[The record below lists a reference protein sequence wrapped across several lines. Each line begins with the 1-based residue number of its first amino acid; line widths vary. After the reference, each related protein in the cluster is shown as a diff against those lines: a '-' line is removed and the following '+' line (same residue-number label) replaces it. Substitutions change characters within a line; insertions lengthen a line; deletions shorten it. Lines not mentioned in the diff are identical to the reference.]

1 MRRTALAIITM
12 LSVATGFASTG
23 PMASAAGLPF
33 ANGQKNFIIAAS
45 VTRKTDT
52 LTFATVQSAANGF
65 VVLYKIVDGVPQ
77 GDTYVGATYVPK
89 GKNQNV
95 AVKLNYIPVK
105 GDHLVVMLHRDNN
118 ENKKFDFVFD
128 AAGNV
133 QDEVVKENTKMVARI
148 FAAP

>member
-1 MRRTALAIITM
+1 MRKTALATIVL
-12 LSVATGFASTG
+12 LSVATGFAGAG
-23 PMASAAGLPF
+23 PAASAAGLPF
-33 ANGQKNFIIAAS
+33 ANGQKNFIIAAG

-52 LTFATVQSAANGF
+52 LTFSAVQSAANGF
-65 VVLYKIVDGVPQ
+65 VVLYKIVDGVP
-77 GDTYVGATYVPK
+77 TYVPK

-95 AVKLNYIPVK
+95 AVKLNYVPLK

>member
-1 MRRTALAIITM
+1 MRKTALATIALLGVT
-12 LSVATGFASTG
+12 TGFAGMVGTV
-23 PMASAAGLPF
+23 SAEGLPF
-33 ANGQKNFIIAAS
+33 ANGQKNFIIAAG
-45 VTRKTDT
+45 VTRKADT
-52 LTFATVQSAANGF
+52 LTFAAVQSAANGF

-77 GDTYVGATYVPK
+77 GDTYVGASYVPK
-89 GKNQNV
+89 GKSQNV

-128 AAGNV
+128 AAGKV

-148 FAAP
+148 FSAP